1 MNYDA
6 EYDRQS
12 WRDSFPAVLTPADIM
27 DILGVGKNTV
37 CRLLSLGQLRGFRI
51 GRSWK
56 VTSDALEE
64 FLMIK

>member
-12 WRDSFPAVLTPADIM
+12 WRDSLPAVLTPADIM

-37 CRLLSLGQLRGFRI
+37 YRLLSLGQLRGFRI